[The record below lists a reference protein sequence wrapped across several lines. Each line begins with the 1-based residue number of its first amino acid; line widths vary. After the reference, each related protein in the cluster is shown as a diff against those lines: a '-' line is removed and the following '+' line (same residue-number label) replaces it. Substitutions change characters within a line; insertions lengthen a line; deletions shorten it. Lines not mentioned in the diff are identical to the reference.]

1 MKRVANN
8 VALETVLY
16 CTNGLQKIRVL
27 DREHIDD
34 PNPKLIF
41 EGLEKDFAY
50 NTDNW
55 KYRKSAVRR
64 VAAQDDCLVFTIQ
77 TKYEEY

>member
-1 MKRVANN
+1 MKRVANE

-16 CTNGLQKIRVL
+16 CVNGLQKIRVL
-27 DREHIDD
+27 DRKHIDD
-34 PNPKLIF
+34 QNQKIIF

-64 VAAQDDCLVFTIQ
+64 VATQDEYLVFTIQ